1 MKTRLIT
8 VALVHAI
15 LLTTSCDSGGN
26 AKQEPKGEDT
36 STGGGPDTD
45 SVSECDGLYIYPS
58 FGEWLEA
65 IASSLCGG
73 FVRCKDGLVGA
84 HDMED
89 CTSGIINHYPYD
101 CHWDRVDP
109 CDAARCAADW
119 IPSEAALQES
129 DPECED
135 GQQVPASCGPVFRDL
150 DCQDSTPAD
159 GGE

>member
-1 MKTRLIT
+1 
-8 VALVHAI
+8 
-15 LLTTSCDSGGN
+15 
-26 AKQEPKGEDT
+26 
-36 STGGGPDTD
+36 
-45 SVSECDGLYIYPS
+45 
-58 FGEWLEA
+58 
-65 IASSLCGG
+65 
-73 FVRCKDGLVGA
+73 
-84 HDMED
+84 MED